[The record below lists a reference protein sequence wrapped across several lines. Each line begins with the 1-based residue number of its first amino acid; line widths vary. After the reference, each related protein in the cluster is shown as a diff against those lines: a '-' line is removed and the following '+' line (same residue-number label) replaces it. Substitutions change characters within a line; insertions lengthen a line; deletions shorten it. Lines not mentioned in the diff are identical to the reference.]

1 MAKQVIHVSDAEAAS
16 NFAKLLDRVR
26 GMMIVKK
33 PFLILGLAILTLAS
47 PIGSRAAVAPHPTV
61 IFDGKT
67 TQLSESSPIAPSA
80 DLWVTLDDLTRATGF
95 VVKPEGVC
103 RKELCFPLPKNR
115 KAEFLVKRGNAQ
127 WFNLSA
133 FARLLHQP
141 VAHDDALSA
150 WYFGPRP
157 EVQNNYLGSLEAP
170 NFTLPDMDG
179 RPHSL
184 ADFRGKKVL
193 IITWASW

>member
-1 MAKQVIHVSDAEAAS
+1 M
-16 NFAKLLDRVR
+16 
-26 GMMIVKK
+26 KK
-33 PFLILGLAILTLAS
+33 FLSILALALVTLAS
-47 PIGSRAAVAPHPTV
+47 PQAGRAAVAPHPTV

-67 TQLSESSPIAPSA
+67 TELSALSPLAPSA

-115 KAEFLVKRGNAQ
+115 KAEFLVKRDNVQ

-170 NFTLPDMDG
+170 NFTLPDMEG
-179 RPHSL
+179 KPHSL
-184 ADFRGKKVL
+184 AAFRGKKVL

>member
-1 MAKQVIHVSDAEAAS
+1 MKKFLPI
-16 NFAKLLDRVR
+16 FALALLA
-26 GMMIVKK
+26 
-33 PFLILGLAILTLAS
+33 LACPLA
-47 PIGSRAAVAPHPTV
+47 SRAAVVSLPTV
-61 IFDGKT
+61 IFDGRAT
-67 TQLSESSPIAPSA
+67 ELSASSPIAPSS

-115 KAEFLVKRGNAQ
+115 KAEFLVKRGNTQ

-179 RPHSL
+179 KPHSL
-184 ADFRGKKVL
+184 SDFRGKKVL